1 MKTCNTGGGTKR
13 GLLRN
18 SKEVTPSELDGQPVA
33 RDDGEGGFQNDPQ
46 VTPGWV
52 DNVEM
57 SSRDISRKKVDP

>member
-1 MKTCNTGGGTKR
+1 M
-13 GLLRN
+13 RN

-57 SSRDISRKKVDP
+57 SFRDISRKKVDP